1 MTNSIKGMGTNLNLL
16 TPQNGQTHSSK
27 SSPMAEIFEG
37 SERCLQIRAQI
48 LNDSETLNYMKTLQQ
63 ASFKNNNLFQQEF

>member
-1 MTNSIKGMGTNLNLL
+1 
-16 TPQNGQTHSSK
+16 
-27 SSPMAEIFEG
+27 MAEIFEG

-48 LNDSETLNYMKTLQQ
+48 LNGSETLNCMKTLQQ